1 MNNALLALLLTL
13 FAGLCTGIGSAL
25 TVLSKS
31 VGPRFMALTLG
42 FSAGVM
48 IYVSL
53 TEICQKA
60 KNALCADNGEL
71 LGSVYCALSFFGGVA
86 VIALIGALIP
96 SAEGDELQRNLEGAS
111 SSRGALLRCGIFS
124 AFAIAL
130 HNFPEGAATFV
141 SALREPGFAIPIVF
155 AVAIHNVP
163 EGVAVA
169 APVLRA
175 TGSGKKAFLISFLSG
190 LAEPVGAL
198 LCWAIL
204 MPFMSDTLYGIVFA
218 AAAGIMVYLCADEIL
233 PRAEECGHHRLSL
246 WGFVL
251 GMAVM
256 ALSLILFI

>member
-1 MNNALLALLLTL
+1 MTLL
-13 FAGLCTGIGSAL
+13 AGLCTGIGSAL
-25 TVLSKS
+25 TVLSKN
-31 VGPRFMALTLG
+31 VGPRFMSFTLG

-48 IYVSL
+48 IYISL

-60 KNALCADNGEL
+60 KTALCADNGDL
-71 LGSVYCALSFFGGVA
+71 LGTVYCSAAFFGGVIL
-86 VIALIGALIP
+86 IALIGALIP
-96 SAEGDELQRNLEGAS
+96 SFEGENAEKSLAGAS
-111 SSRGALLRCGIFS
+111 ASKSALLRCGVFS

-141 SALREPGFAIPIVF
+141 SALQEPGFAVPIAF

-163 EGVAVA
+163 EGIAVA
-169 APVLRA
+169 APVLKA

-198 LCWAIL
+198 LCYALL

-218 AAAGIMVYLCADEIL
+218 AAAGIMVYLSVDEIL
-233 PRAEECGHHRLSL
+233 PRAEECGHHRLSIV
-246 WGFVL
+246 GFVL

-256 ALSLILFI
+256 ALSLILFIQH